1 MKLKEKNSDV
11 LEIENKINYK
21 ILLLILGLTVITAI
35 LFAIVEDDTY
45 NLDFTDITYGIGAL
59 TCGIICFWLFK
70 KYRGSE
76 IFGKTYLA
84 LGFAFTS
91 FFVGDIIWNYYTII
105 LLEDP
110 YPSLAD
116 IFYITFYPLAMY
128 HLVSNIRYFGKK
140 INPQTILLL
149 VALSFIIV
157 GWYSFL
163 AIQEVDV
170 VEFDTILA
178 IFYSVLSAVTLS
190 LAILGVIVF
199 YKSVLAP
206 VWVLFASGMFILMIS
221 DTWYYYVELV
231 SGYTGNH
238 PVNVLW
244 TLAFMVIAY
253 ALIKHTKIL

>member
-1 MKLKEKNSDV
+1 MELKEKKSDI
-11 LEIENKINYK
+11 LGIENKISYK
-21 ILLLILGLTVITAI
+21 ALLLIFGLTVITA
-35 LFAIVEDDTY
+35 LSFTIVEDNTTK
-45 NLDFTDITYGIGAL
+45 LDITDITYGIGAM

-84 LGFAFTS
+84 LGIAFTS

-116 IFYITFYPLAMY
+116 IFYVIFYPLTIY
-128 HLVSNIRYFGKK
+128 HLVSNIKYFREK

-149 VALSFIIV
+149 VALSIIII
-157 GWYSFL
+157 GWYSYL

-170 VEFDTILA
+170 IEFDTILSICYA
-178 IFYSVLSAVTLS
+178 ALSATTLS
-190 LAILGVIVF
+190 LAILGLIVF
-199 YKSVLAP
+199 YKSVLGQ
-206 VWVLFASGMFILMIS
+206 VWLLFASGMFILMVS
-221 DTWYYYVELV
+221 DTWYYYAELG

-253 ALIKHTKIL
+253 ALVKHTKVL

>member
-1 MKLKEKNSDV
+1 MKEKNNDV
-11 LEIENKINYK
+11 LGIENKISYK
-21 ILLLILGLTVITAI
+21 SLLLILGLTAITAVS
-35 LFAIVEDDTY
+35 FTVVEDDPT
-45 NLDFTDITYGIGAL
+45 NLDITDVTYGIGAMA
-59 TCGIICFWLFK
+59 CGIICFWLFK

-76 IFGKTYLA
+76 IFEKTYLA
-84 LGFAFTS
+84 LGIAFTC

-116 IFYITFYPLAMY
+116 IFYISFYPLAMY
-128 HLVSNIRYFGKK
+128 HLVSNIKYFREK

-149 VALSFIIV
+149 VALSIIII
-157 GWYSFL
+157 GWYSYL

-170 VEFDTILA
+170 IEFDTLLA
-178 IFYSVLSAVTLS
+178 IFYAALSAITLS
-190 LAILGVIVF
+190 LAILGLIVF
-199 YKSVLAP
+199 YKSVLGQ
-206 VWVLFASGMFILMIS
+206 VWSLFASGMFILMVS
-221 DTWYYYVELV
+221 DTWYYYAELG

-253 ALIKHTKIL
+253 ALIKHTRVL